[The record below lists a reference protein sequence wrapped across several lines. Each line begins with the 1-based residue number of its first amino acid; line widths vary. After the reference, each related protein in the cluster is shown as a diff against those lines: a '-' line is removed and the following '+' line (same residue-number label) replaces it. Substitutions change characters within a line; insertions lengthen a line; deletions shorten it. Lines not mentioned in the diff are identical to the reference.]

1 MGIFLNIYKHGGT
14 LYYNLIIFFSGKPIK
29 IHGETW
35 GYLGHLKIFWNI
47 LG

>member
-1 MGIFLNIYKHGGT
+1 MGIFLNIWNSV
-14 LYYNLIIFFSGKPIK
+14 LQSNNFFFFPGKPIK